1 MKRLLVIEDNSA
13 NMYLVDFLLTQ
24 AGYRVFQA
32 TSGEEGVSIAL
43 DQRPDLILMDIQLPG
58 IDGFEATRQIR
69 RADGGTDLLVVALTS
84 FAMSGD
90 RERALAAGC
99 DGYLEKPINPETF
112 VPDVRRFL
120 EAE

>member
-1 MKRLLVIEDNSA
+1 MKRLLVVEDNSA

-32 TSGEEGVSIAL
+32 TTGEEGVSMAL
-43 DQRPDLILMDIQLPG
+43 TERPDLILMDIQLPG
-58 IDGFEATRQIR
+58 IDGFEATRRIR
-69 RADGGTDLLVVALTS
+69 GAEGGKGLMVVALTS

-99 DGYLEKPINPETF
+99 DGYLEKPSNPETF
-112 VPDVRRFL
+112 VPDVRHFL
-120 EAE
+120 GP